1 MEHHLRRIEAVA
13 IAMVALGLA
22 GVVARIAK
30 AAPQSLEMALTGF
43 AVAILFALLA
53 VAGALASG
61 NAPLSTQLGLGRGR
75 LGVFALLLLVAGM
88 LVTNL
93 AVDSTIRAFEVRETG
108 TLARF
113 DRAVARASGASLAL
127 ALLAFAL
134 LPAFA
139 EELFFRGWLQRALA
153 ARLRPAWA
161 VMLAALAFALAH
173 GDRVHTPAALPLG
186 LYLGAAAQL
195 AGSTRAAILCHA
207 VSNLMAVVVGATNLG
222 PRALPPALVP
232 VAFGGAIL
240 ALWGVR
246 RSLRAPPG
254 SVPRDHAHGELVAHA
269 EEEGEQREP

>member
-1 MEHHLRRIEAVA
+1 MEHHPRRIQALA

-22 GVVARIAK
+22 GLVARIAK

-53 VAGALASG
+53 VAGAFASG
-61 NAPLSTQLGLGRGR
+61 SAPVSAQLGLGRGR
-75 LGVFALLLLVAGM
+75 LGVFALLLLVVGM

-93 AVDSTIRAFEVRETG
+93 GVDSAIRAFEVRETG
-108 TLARF
+108 SLARF
-113 DRAVARASGASLAL
+113 DRAVARARGPSLAL

-139 EELFFRGWLQRALA
+139 EELFFRGWVQRALA

-161 VMLAALAFALAH
+161 VTLAALAFALVH
-173 GDRVHTPAALPLG
+173 GDRVHAAAALPLG

-195 AGSTRAAILCHA
+195 AASTRAAILCHA
-207 VSNLMAVVVGATNLG
+207 TSNLMAVVVGATNLG

-232 VAFGGAIL
+232 VAFAAAVL
-240 ALWGVR
+240 ALWGAR
-246 RSLRAPPG
+246 RSLGASRG
-254 SVPRDHAHGELVAHA
+254 SVPLDHAHGELVAHA
-269 EEEGEQREP
+269 EEEGEQGEP